1 MKPNAEQRLLHLV
14 EKLQHEN
21 AQLRER
27 AGTESHSR
35 LMAEAAL
42 GQTEERLQL
51 ALDAAGLAM
60 WEWDVSRD
68 TVFTSARFADLL
80 GLAVGAAA
88 QDLVWSSE
96 ELLEKIAVDD
106 RSRLHDALVALVKRV
121 HPRLEVE
128 FRIGSAAGAL
138 WLECTGEVTR
148 WDMLG
153 RAEQV
158 VGILR
163 DVTRRREIAQEM
175 EAARAAAVAA
185 NAAKDEFLAHM
196 SHEIRT
202 PLNGV
207 IGMNNL
213 LTHTALT
220 PEQRQYVDLVGS
232 SGRAL
237 LVLVNDVLDYSRLQ
251 AQMLLLEQVR
261 FDLRHWLWEVVTPQR
276 IAAQAKGLELQ
287 WDVQESVPLQAVG
300 DPGRLRQIVINLVS
314 NAIKFTD
321 QGSILVRL
329 QATANHGAQQWLQLQ
344 VIDSGIGIRA
354 DKQESIFNAF
364 VQADSSTSRR
374 YGGSGLGLSICAR
387 LAQLMGGRISLDS
400 TPGQGSCFTVQV
412 PLGVAHPDTPVT
424 QFGLGDLADVD
435 QVVPNLLP
443 STLQP
448 YAGQLALVVD
458 DNSVN
463 QLLASKL
470 LQRLGFT
477 VDVVF
482 DGEQALQAVY
492 SHPYELVLLDIQMP
506 GMSGWQAAFHIRQ
519 WEQRERRS
527 RVPIIAL
534 SAHAS
539 AADREQAVAA
549 GMDGY
554 LSKPLTPEALQSA
567 LRASG
572 LGSQG
577 GQGGNGVAGRSP
589 GTGPLPAPQADAV
602 DPDRGLAQGLVS
614 RSRLLA
620 RLGGDEAALREM
632 AQAFG
637 DDLRERMRL
646 AFMALKK
653 QDWPATRAQAHALKG
668 ALLTMTAHN
677 AASQA
682 HTLEKAARAND
693 SLAAT
698 AAFDSLSQ
706 AAKVAFD
713 SIQNW

>member
-60 WEWDVSRD
+60 WEWDIARD
-68 TVFTSARFADLL
+68 TVYTSARFAELL
-80 GLAVGAAA
+80 GPAGGAAA
-88 QDLVWSSE
+88 QALVWSSA
-96 ELLEKIAVDD
+96 ELVGKIAVDD
-106 RSRLHDALVALVKRV
+106 RSRLQDALVALFKRV
-121 HPRLEVE
+121 NQRLEVE
-128 FRIGSAAGAL
+128 FRIEGAASAV
-138 WLECTGEVTR
+138 WLECTGEVTQ

-153 RAEQV
+153 RAERV
-158 VGILR
+158 MGILR
-163 DVTRRREIAQEM
+163 DVTRRREIAQAM
-175 EAARAAAVAA
+175 EAARSEAVAA

-213 LTHTALT
+213 LTHTELS

-251 AQMLLLEQVR
+251 AQMLVLEQVR
-261 FDLRHWLWEVVTPQR
+261 FDLRRWLWEVVTPQR

-287 WDVQESVPLQAVG
+287 CEVQESVPLQAVG

-321 QGSILVRL
+321 RGSILVRL
-329 QATANHGAQQWLQLQ
+329 QATENHGTQQWLQLQ
-344 VIDSGIGIRA
+344 VIDSGMGIAR

-387 LAQLMGGRISLDS
+387 LAQLMGGRITLDS
-400 TPGQGSCFTVQV
+400 TLGQGSCFAVQV
-412 PLGVAHPDTPVT
+412 PLGVAHPDIPVT
-424 QFGLGDLADVD
+424 QFGQGDLAGAE
-435 QVVPNLLP
+435 QIVPSPLP
-443 STLQP
+443 SAQQP
-448 YAGQLALVVD
+448 YAGRLALVVD

-477 VDVVF
+477 VDGVF

-492 SHPYELVLLDIQMP
+492 IHRYDLVLLDIQMP
-506 GMSGWQAAFHIRQ
+506 GMNGWQTAFHIRQ
-519 WEQRERRS
+519 WEQRERRN
-527 RVPIIAL
+527 RMPILAL

-539 AADREQAVAA
+539 AADREQALAS
-549 GMDGY
+549 GMEGY

-567 LRASG
+567 LHATG
-572 LGSQG
+572 LGSQSG
-577 GQGGNGVAGRSP
+577 AALP
-589 GTGPLPAPQADAV
+589 AGTGPQAETSADALEQ
-602 DPDRGLAQGLVS
+602 DRELAQGLVS

-637 DDLRERMRL
+637 EDLRERMRM
-646 AFMALKK
+646 AFIALKK
-653 QDWPATRAQAHALKG
+653 QDWPATRAQAHALRG
-668 ALLTMTAHN
+668 VLLTMTAQS
-677 AASQA
+677 AASHA
-682 HTLEKAARAND
+682 HALEQAARAND

-698 AAFDSLSQ
+698 AAFKSLSQ

-713 SIQNW
+713 NIQNW

>member
-1 MKPNAEQRLLHLV
+1 MKPNTEQRLLHLV

-60 WEWDVSRD
+60 WEWDITRD
-68 TVFTSARFADLL
+68 TVYTSARFVDLL
-80 GLAVGAAA
+80 GLAGGAAA
-88 QDLVWSSE
+88 QALVWSSA
-96 ELLEKIAVDD
+96 ELVEKIAVDD
-106 RSRLHDALVALVKRV
+106 RSRLREALLALFKRV
-121 HPRLEVE
+121 NQRLEVE
-128 FRIGSAAGAL
+128 FRIDGADGAV
-138 WLECTGEVTR
+138 WLECTGEVTQ

-153 RAEQV
+153 RAERV
-158 VGILR
+158 MGILR
-163 DVTRRREIAQEM
+163 DVTRRREIAQAM
-175 EAARAAAVAA
+175 EAARSEAVAA

-213 LTHTALT
+213 LTHTELS

-251 AQMLLLEQVR
+251 AQMLVLEQVR
-261 FDLRHWLWEVVTPQR
+261 FDLRRWLWEVVTPQR

-287 WDVQESVPLQAVG
+287 CEVQESVPLQAVG

-321 QGSILVRL
+321 RGSILVRL
-329 QATANHGAQQWLQLQ
+329 QATENHGTQQWLQLQ
-344 VIDSGIGIRA
+344 VIDSGMGIA
-354 DKQESIFNAF
+354 PDKQESIFNAF

-387 LAQLMGGRISLDS
+387 LAELMGGRITLDS
-400 TPGQGSCFTVQV
+400 TLGQGSSFAVQV
-412 PLGVAHPDTPVT
+412 PLGVAHPDIPVT
-424 QFGLGDLADVD
+424 QFGQEDLAGAE
-435 QVVPNLLP
+435 QIVPGPLP
-443 STLQP
+443 SALQS
-448 YAGQLALVVD
+448 YAGRLALVVD

-477 VDVVF
+477 VDGVF

-492 SHPYELVLLDIQMP
+492 IHRYDLVLLDIQMP
-506 GMSGWQAAFHIRQ
+506 GMNGWQTAFHIRQ

-527 RVPIIAL
+527 RMPIIAL

-539 AADREQAVAA
+539 AADRDQALAA

-567 LRASG
+567 LHATG
-572 LGSQG
+572 LG
-577 GQGGNGVAGRSP
+577 GQSGAALPV
-589 GTGPLPAPQADAV
+589 GTGPQPATSADAV
-602 DPDRGLAQGLVS
+602 EQDRELAQGLVS

-637 DDLRERMRL
+637 EDLRERMRL
-646 AFMALKK
+646 AFIALKK

-668 ALLTMTAHN
+668 VLLTMTAQS
-677 AASQA
+677 AASHA
-682 HTLEKAARAND
+682 HSLEKAARAND

-698 AAFDSLSQ
+698 AAFDSLSG

>member
-60 WEWDVSRD
+60 WEWDMTRD
-68 TVFTSARFADLL
+68 TVYTSARFAELL
-80 GLAVGAAA
+80 GPAGGAAA
-88 QDLVWSSE
+88 QALVWSSA
-96 ELLEKIAVDD
+96 ELVEKIAVGD
-106 RSRLHDALVALVKRV
+106 RSRLRDALVALLKRINQ
-121 HPRLEVE
+121 RLEVE
-128 FRIGSAAGAL
+128 IRIDSTAGAL
-138 WLECTGEVTR
+138 WLECTGEVTQ

-153 RAEQV
+153 RAERV
-158 VGILR
+158 MGVLR
-163 DVTRRREIAQEM
+163 DVTRRREIALEM
-175 EAARAAAVAA
+175 EAARSAAVAA

-213 LTHTALT
+213 LTHTELS

-251 AQMLLLEQVR
+251 AQMLVLEQVR
-261 FDLRHWLWEVVTPQR
+261 FDLRRWLWEVVTPQR

-287 WDVQESVPLQAVG
+287 CEVQESVPLQAVG

-321 QGSILVRL
+321 RGSILVRL
-329 QATANHGAQQWLQLQ
+329 QATENHGTQQWLQLQ
-344 VIDSGIGIRA
+344 VIDSGMGIA
-354 DKQESIFNAF
+354 PNKLESIFNAF

-387 LAQLMGGRISLDS
+387 LAELMGGRITLDS
-400 TPGQGSCFTVQV
+400 TLGQGSCFAVQI
-412 PLGVAHPDTPVT
+412 PLGVAHPDIPVT
-424 QFGLGDLADVD
+424 QFGQGDLAGAE
-435 QVVPNLLP
+435 QIVPSPLP
-443 STLQP
+443 SALQP
-448 YAGQLALVVD
+448 YAGRLALVVD

-477 VDVVF
+477 VDGVF

-492 SHPYELVLLDIQMP
+492 SRPYDLVLLDIQMP
-506 GMSGWQAAFHIRQ
+506 GMNGWQTAFHIRQ

-527 RVPIIAL
+527 RMPIIAL

-539 AADREQAVAA
+539 AADREQALAS
-549 GMDGY
+549 GMNGY

-567 LRASG
+567 LHATG
-572 LGSQG
+572 LGSQSG
-577 GQGGNGVAGRSP
+577 AALP
-589 GTGPLPAPQADAV
+589 AGTGPQPATSADAV
-602 DPDRGLAQGLVS
+602 EQDRELAQGLVS

-646 AFMALKK
+646 AFIALKK

-668 ALLTMTAHN
+668 VLLTVTAQS
-677 AASQA
+677 AASHA
-682 HTLEKAARAND
+682 HSLEKAARAND

>member
-60 WEWDVSRD
+60 WEWDMARD
-68 TVFTSARFADLL
+68 TVYTSPRFAELL
-80 GLAVGAAA
+80 GPAGGAAA
-88 QDLVWSSE
+88 QALVWSSA
-96 ELLEKIAVDD
+96 ELVEKIAVGD
-106 RSRLHDALVALVKRV
+106 RSRLRDALVALLKRIN
-121 HPRLEVE
+121 PRLEVE
-128 FRIGSAAGAL
+128 IRIDSTAGTL
-138 WLECTGEVTR
+138 WLECTGEVTQ

-153 RAEQV
+153 RAERV
-158 VGILR
+158 MGVLR

-175 EAARAAAVAA
+175 EAARSAAVAA

-213 LTHTALT
+213 LTHTELS

-251 AQMLLLEQVR
+251 AQMLVLEQVR
-261 FDLRHWLWEVVTPQR
+261 FDLRRWLWEVVTPQR
-276 IAAQAKGLELQ
+276 IAAHAKGLELQ
-287 WDVQESVPLQAVG
+287 CEVQESVPLQAVG

-321 QGSILVRL
+321 RGSVLVRL

-344 VIDSGIGIRA
+344 VIDSGMGIA
-354 DKQESIFNAF
+354 PDKQESIFTAF

-387 LAQLMGGRISLDS
+387 LAELMGGRITLDS
-400 TPGQGSCFTVQV
+400 TLGQGSCFAVQV
-412 PLGVAHPDTPVT
+412 PLGVAHPDIPVT
-424 QFGLGDLADVD
+424 QFGQGDLAGAE
-435 QVVPNLLP
+435 QIVPSPLP
-443 STLQP
+443 SALQS
-448 YAGQLALVVD
+448 YAGRLALVVD

-477 VDVVF
+477 VDGVF

-492 SHPYELVLLDIQMP
+492 SRPYDLVLLDIQMP
-506 GMSGWQAAFHIRQ
+506 GMNGWQTAFHIRQ

-527 RVPIIAL
+527 RMPIIAL

-539 AADREQAVAA
+539 AADREQALAS

-554 LSKPLTPEALQSA
+554 LSKPLTPDALQSA
-567 LRASG
+567 LRATG
-572 LGSQG
+572 LGSQSG
-577 GQGGNGVAGRSP
+577 AALP
-589 GTGPLPAPQADAV
+589 AGTGPQPATSADAV
-602 DPDRGLAQGLVS
+602 EQDRELAQGLVS

-646 AFMALKK
+646 AFIALKK

-668 ALLTMTAHN
+668 VLLTVTAQS
-677 AASQA
+677 AASHA
-682 HTLEKAARAND
+682 HSLEKAARAND

>member
-1 MKPNAEQRLLHLV
+1 
-14 EKLQHEN
+14 
-21 AQLRER
+21 
-27 AGTESHSR
+27 
-35 LMAEAAL
+35 MAEAAL

-60 WEWDVSRD
+60 WEWDMTRD
-68 TVFTSARFADLL
+68 TVYTSARFAELL
-80 GLAVGAAA
+80 GPAGGAAA
-88 QDLVWSSE
+88 QALVWSSA
-96 ELLEKIAVDD
+96 ELVEKIAVGD
-106 RSRLHDALVALVKRV
+106 RSRLRDALVALLKRINQ
-121 HPRLEVE
+121 RLEVE
-128 FRIGSAAGAL
+128 IRIDSTAGAL
-138 WLECTGEVTR
+138 WLECTGEVTQ

-153 RAEQV
+153 RAERV
-158 VGILR
+158 MGVLR
-163 DVTRRREIAQEM
+163 DVTRRREIALEM
-175 EAARAAAVAA
+175 EAARSAAVAA

-213 LTHTALT
+213 LTHTELS

-251 AQMLLLEQVR
+251 AQMLVLEQVR
-261 FDLRHWLWEVVTPQR
+261 FDLRRWLWEVVTPQR

-287 WDVQESVPLQAVG
+287 CEVQESVPLQAVG

-321 QGSILVRL
+321 RGSILVRL
-329 QATANHGAQQWLQLQ
+329 QATENHGTQQWLQLQ
-344 VIDSGIGIRA
+344 VIDSGMGIA
-354 DKQESIFNAF
+354 PNKLESIFNAF

-387 LAQLMGGRISLDS
+387 LAELMGGRITLDS
-400 TPGQGSCFTVQV
+400 TLGQGSCFAVQI
-412 PLGVAHPDTPVT
+412 PLGVAHPDIPVT
-424 QFGLGDLADVD
+424 QFGQGDLAGAE
-435 QVVPNLLP
+435 QIVPSPLP
-443 STLQP
+443 SALQP
-448 YAGQLALVVD
+448 YAGRLALVVD

-477 VDVVF
+477 VDGVF

-492 SHPYELVLLDIQMP
+492 SRPYDLVLLDIQMP
-506 GMSGWQAAFHIRQ
+506 GMNGWQTAFHIRQ

-527 RVPIIAL
+527 RMPIIAL

-539 AADREQAVAA
+539 AADREQALAS
-549 GMDGY
+549 GMNGY

-567 LRASG
+567 LHATG
-572 LGSQG
+572 LGSQSG
-577 GQGGNGVAGRSP
+577 AALP
-589 GTGPLPAPQADAV
+589 AGTGPQPATSADAV
-602 DPDRGLAQGLVS
+602 EQDRELAQGLVS

-646 AFMALKK
+646 AFIALKK

-668 ALLTMTAHN
+668 VLLTVTAQS
-677 AASQA
+677 AASHA
-682 HTLEKAARAND
+682 HSLEKAARAND